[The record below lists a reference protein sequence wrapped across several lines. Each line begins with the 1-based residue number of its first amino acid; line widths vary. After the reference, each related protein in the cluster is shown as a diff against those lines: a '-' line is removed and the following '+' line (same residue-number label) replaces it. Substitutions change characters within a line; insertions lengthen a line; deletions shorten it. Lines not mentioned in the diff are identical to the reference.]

1 MTTGELII
9 QSQQFKP
16 DTEVWLPAT
25 TRKGIPTYAAPDHI
39 VSCDYGN
46 LAADL
51 TDTPDNI
58 DMRLL
63 GGRKDDDTVII
74 VLSSIFDFRK

>member
-1 MTTGELII
+1 MTAGELII
-9 QSQQFKP
+9 QLQLFEP

-25 TRKGIPTYAAPDHI
+25 TRKGIPTFAALDHI
-39 VSCDYGN
+39 VPCDYGN
-46 LAADL
+46 LATDL

-63 GGRKDDDTVII
+63 GGRSDDDTVI
-74 VLSSIFDFRK
+74 VLSSMFDVTK

>member
-1 MTTGELII
+1 MTARDLII
-9 QSQQFKP
+9 QLQQFEP

-25 TRKGIPTYAAPDHI
+25 TRKGIATYAALDHI
-39 VSCDYGN
+39 VSWGSRY
-46 LAADL
+46 LATDL

-63 GGRKDDDTVII
+63 CGRSDDDTVI
-74 VLSSIFDFRK
+74 VLSSIFDFTK

>member
-1 MTTGELII
+1 MTARELII
-9 QSQQFKP
+9 QLQQFEP

-25 TRKGIPTYAAPDHI
+25 TRKGIPTYAALGHI
-39 VSCDYGN
+39 VSCGYGN
-46 LAADL
+46 LATDL

-63 GGRKDDDTVII
+63 GGRSDDDTVI
-74 VLSSIFDFRK
+74 VLSSIFDFTK

>member
-1 MTTGELII
+1 MTAGELII
-9 QSQQFKP
+9 QLQQFEP

-25 TRKGIPTYAAPDHI
+25 TRKGIPTFAALDHI
-39 VSCDYGN
+39 VPCDYGN
-46 LAADL
+46 LATDL

-63 GGRKDDDTVII
+63 GGRSDDDTVI
-74 VLSSIFDFRK
+74 VLSSMFDVTK

>member
-1 MTTGELII
+1 MTARELII
-9 QSQQFKP
+9 QLQQFEP

-25 TRKGIPTYAAPDHI
+25 TRKGIPTYAALDHI
-39 VSCDYGN
+39 VPCGYGN
-46 LAADL
+46 LATDL

-63 GGRKDDDTVII
+63 GGRSDDDTVI
-74 VLSSIFDFRK
+74 VLSSIFDFTK

>member
-1 MTTGELII
+1 MAPCDDE
-9 QSQQFKP
+9 KR
-16 DTEVWLPAT
+16 DTDADL
-25 TRKGIPTYAAPDHI
+25 DHI
-39 VSCDYGN
+39 VPCDYGN

-63 GGRKDDDTVII
+63 GGRKDDDTVI
-74 VLSSIFDFRK
+74 VLSFIFDFRK